1 MKTKTA
7 AWIVMFLLIVS
18 LFAVT
23 PLMAQSPSCYVTPQT
38 EKTRV
43 VVRELDQD
51 GNPQKQIA
59 SQWISLGERLPITSD
74 TGKIII
80 SYQEVFE
87 HRGYQTSDLDC
98 SNRRVIKVP

>member
-1 MKTKTA
+1 
-7 AWIVMFLLIVS
+7 MFLLIVT
-18 LFAVT
+18 LVAAR
-23 PLMAQSPSCYVTPQT
+23 PLTAKSPSCYVTPQT

-51 GNPQKQIA
+51 GNPLKQIA
-59 SQWISLGERLPITSD
+59 SQWISFGERLPITSD

-87 HRGYQTSDLDC
+87 HRGYQTRDLDC
-98 SNRRVIKVP
+98 SNGRVITVP